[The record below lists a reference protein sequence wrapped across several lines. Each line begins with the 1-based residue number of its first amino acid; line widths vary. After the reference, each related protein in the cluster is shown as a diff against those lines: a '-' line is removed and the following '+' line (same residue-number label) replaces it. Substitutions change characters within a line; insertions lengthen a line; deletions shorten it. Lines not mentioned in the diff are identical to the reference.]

1 MGMDR
6 VMSQMMWTG
15 ESLLL
20 SRKIMG
26 MEEVIRRIHA
36 VTREDIQRIAND
48 IFVENQLKLAAVGPI
63 PEQKEVVKWLK
74 L

>member
-1 MGMDR
+1 
-6 VMSQMMWTG
+6 MSQMMWTG
-15 ESLLL
+15 ENLLL

-26 MEEVIRRIHA
+26 PEEVIRHIRA

-48 IFVENQLKLAAVGPI
+48 IFVEDQLNLAVVGPI
-63 PEQKEVVKWLK
+63 PEQKEVAKWLR